1 MIRLAPS
8 FVRLAAPA
16 AAVAMSAVALT
27 ACGSS
32 STSAGSSTSPSTS
45 SSMSTSVSTAPSSGA
60 IDPNIA
66 ALCTGLNSADLASLA
81 QAKDPTSAQQ
91 AWAKLAA
98 DAPDAI
104 KGDMQTIATYLQDA
118 VSHNYTALQGD
129 LTNLQTAVTHI
140 EAYVTTNCHS

>member
-8 FVRLAAPA
+8 FVRLAAHA
-16 AAVAMSAVALT
+16 AAVAMSAVVLT
-27 ACGSS
+27 TCGSS

-98 DAPDAI
+98 DAPARWQPCSQYERRRDH
-104 KGDMQTIATYLQDA
+104 DQHRREQTDRHQCE
-118 VSHNYTALQGD
+118 Q
-129 LTNLQTAVTHI
+129 
-140 EAYVTTNCHS
+140 